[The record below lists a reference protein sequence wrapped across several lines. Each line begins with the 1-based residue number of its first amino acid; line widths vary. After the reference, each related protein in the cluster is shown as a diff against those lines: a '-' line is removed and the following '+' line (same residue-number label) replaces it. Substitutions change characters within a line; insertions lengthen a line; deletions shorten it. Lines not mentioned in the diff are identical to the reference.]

1 METVKCRRPTK
12 ADPRPLTPDE
22 IAARLALRCLDILKL
37 PPERVSDAQWDEL
50 IVFFGGERIS
60 A

>member
-1 METVKCRRPTK
+1 MGT
-12 ADPRPLTPDE
+12 LQY
-22 IAARLALRCLDILKL
+22 INLDILKL

-50 IVFFGGERIS
+50 SVFFSGERLS